1 MLLLKKRFKHEK
13 DNRLNEESTLPEVR
27 MLVSQD
33 VQKQLDMI
41 QLSKE
46 DLSVLSSCKSYIEE
60 NIKEI
65 IDGFYNP
72 IENNSALLGI
82 IEKYSSI
89 DRLKQTLAVHVTEMT
104 KGIIDQQFIEK
115 RRKIAKMHIHIGL
128 PTKWY
133 IASFQNLQ
141 TTIFKVMYR
150 HFTHI
155 DDYNKVINAFTK
167 ILNLEQQLVLEAYE
181 EEIEGIRAESQR
193 LKEKM
198 NENVREA
205 TTSLTA
211 ISEESMASLDSI
223 NARMSEVSLLSIKG
237 TQSIEKIS
245 HFSIEGKDKMG
256 VQKEH
261 MSKILSDMREMLN
274 EIYQLQQISNQ
285 IFDIVSIVQTIAEQ
299 TNLLSLNASIEA
311 ARAGEHGKGFAIV
324 AEEVRKLS
332 EQTKKSVTNVS
343 SLITGTK
350 SQVDKISG
358 YIVSVE
364 EIAKKG
370 MDSTN
375 NAHVFFHEIV
385 ESIYSSKSQSE
396 QVEAEMK
403 EIALALEEI
412 SNAISHLTNSA
423 DDLSQLTAEL

>member
-1 MLLLKKRFKHEK
+1 MLLKNRLKHKEN
-13 DNRLNEESTLPEVR
+13 NRLNEASKLQEVK
-27 MLVSQD
+27 LEVSQD
-33 VQKQLDMI
+33 VRKQLNMI
-41 QLSKE
+41 RLSKE
-46 DLSVLSSCKSYIEE
+46 ELAVLSSTKSYLVE
-60 NIKEI
+60 NIEEI

-72 IENNSALLGI
+72 IENNPTLLEI

-89 DRLKQTLAVHVTEMT
+89 DRLKHTLAIHVTELT
-104 KGIIDQQFIEK
+104 NGIIDQPFIEK

-141 TTIFKVMYR
+141 TTIFTVMYR
-150 HFTHI
+150 YFTHI

-181 EEIEGIRAESQR
+181 EEIEGVRAESQR

-205 TTSLTA
+205 TIGLSA

-223 NARMSEVSLLSIKG
+223 NAKMSEVSLLSVKG

-245 HFSIEGKDKMG
+245 HFSIEGKGNMG
-256 VQKEH
+256 IQKDH
-261 MSKILSDMREMLN
+261 MSKILSDLREMLK
-274 EIYQLQQISNQ
+274 EIGQLQHISNQ

-311 ARAGEHGKGFAIV
+311 ARAGEHGKGFAVV

-343 SLITGTK
+343 SLINGTK

-364 EIAKKG
+364 ETAKKG

-375 NAHVFFHEIV
+375 QAHIFFHEIV

-396 QVEAEMK
+396 HVETEMK
-403 EIALALEEI
+403 EISLAVEEI
-412 SNAISHLTNSA
+412 SNAISLLTTSA
-423 DDLSQLTAEL
+423 DQLSQLTAEL

>member
-1 MLLLKKRFKHEK
+1 MLLLKKRFKHRE
-13 DNRLNEESTLPEVR
+13 DNRLNEELTLPEVR
-27 MLVSQD
+27 MVVSQD

-46 DLSVLSSCKSYIEE
+46 DLAVLSSSKPYIEE
-60 NIKEI
+60 NINEI
-65 IDGFYNP
+65 IDGFYHP
-72 IENNSALLGI
+72 IENNAALLGI
-82 IEKYSSI
+82 IEKYSTI
-89 DRLKQTLAVHVTEMT
+89 DRLKQTLAVHVAEMT
-104 KGIIDQQFIEK
+104 NGIIDQPFIEK

-150 HFTHI
+150 HFTNM

-223 NARMSEVSLLSIKG
+223 NSRMSEVRLLSIEG

-245 HFSIEGKDKMG
+245 HFSIEGKDNMG

-350 SQVDKISG
+350 LQVDKISG

-364 EIAKKG
+364 EIAKRG

-385 ESIYSSKSQSE
+385 ESIYSSKNQSE

-412 SNAISHLTNSA
+412 SNAISHLTHSA
-423 DDLSQLTAEL
+423 DHLSQLTAEL

>member
-1 MLLLKKRFKHEK
+1 MLLKNRLKHKEN
-13 DNRLNEESTLPEVR
+13 NRLNEESMLSEVR
-27 MLVSQD
+27 IEVSQD
-33 VQKQLDMI
+33 VIRQLSMI
-41 QLSKE
+41 QLSNE
-46 DLSVLSSCKSYIEE
+46 DLAVLSSTKSYLVE

-72 IENNSALLGI
+72 IENNPTLLEI

-89 DRLKQTLAVHVTEMT
+89 DRLKHTLSIHVIELTN
-104 KGIIDQQFIEK
+104 GIIDQPFIEK

-141 TTIFKVMYR
+141 TTIFRVMYR

-181 EEIEGIRAESQR
+181 DEIEGVRAESQR

-198 NENVREA
+198 NDNVREA
-205 TTSLTA
+205 TTGLTA

-223 NARMSEVSLLSIKG
+223 NAKMSEVSLLSFQG

-245 HFSIEGKDKMG
+245 HFSIEGKDNMD
-256 VQKEH
+256 VQKDH
-261 MSKILSDMREMLN
+261 MSKILSDMREMLK
-274 EIYQLQQISNQ
+274 EIDQLQHISNQ

-311 ARAGEHGKGFAIV
+311 ARAGEHGKGFAVV

-343 SLITGTK
+343 SLINGTK
-350 SQVDKISG
+350 SQVDKISD
-358 YIVSVE
+358 YIISVE
-364 EIAKKG
+364 ETAKKG
-370 MDSTN
+370 MDSTSR
-375 NAHVFFHEIV
+375 AHIFFHEIV
-385 ESIYSSKSQSE
+385 ESIDSSKSQSE
-396 QVEAEMK
+396 KVEKEMK
-403 EIALALEEI
+403 EISLSVEEI
-412 SNAISHLTNSA
+412 SNAISHLSISA
-423 DDLSQLTAEL
+423 DQLSQLTAEL

>member
-89 DRLKQTLAVHVTEMT
+89 ERLKQTLAVHVTEMT

-205 TTSLTA
+205 STSLTA